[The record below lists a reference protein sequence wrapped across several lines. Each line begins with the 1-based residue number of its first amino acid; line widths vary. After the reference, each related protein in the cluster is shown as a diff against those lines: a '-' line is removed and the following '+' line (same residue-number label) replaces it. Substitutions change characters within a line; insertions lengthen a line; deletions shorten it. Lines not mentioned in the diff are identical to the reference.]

1 MGKFQAGSRK
11 AWSLTNQR
19 TCCAVTLSQAGAS
32 ASLPPSAQGEPLSSG
47 RTPPSAL
54 PPRAV
59 VRSEQIMDVRP
70 RKGFCVMLIN
80 INDLTC
86 SRLLL
91 PGPGPAAS
99 PRGGPGGAAGEP
111 WTSRLPPT
119 HPLGVPHQPEGIL
132 TAPLPASPP
141 DFFPGPLPQPG
152 LAGRRHGK
160 QQRRDPARPQ
170 AGEVPA
176 APSRELRAVAQVCF
190 LRCVRRGAGWDSGPL
205 GRGRQMQCKTR
216 NPHRTASRTPS

>member
-1 MGKFQAGSRK
+1 MARGEIPGWEPEGLVPHEPADVLRRDLEPGRGLGFPPTVCSR
-11 AWSLTNQR
+11 
-19 TCCAVTLSQAGAS
+19 GATV
-32 ASLPPSAQGEPLSSG
+32 LQPHP
-47 RTPPSAL
+47 L

-70 RKGFCVMLIN
+70 RKGFCVILIN

-119 HPLGVPHQPEGIL
+119 PPLGVPHQPKGIL

-176 APSRELRAVAQVCF
+176 APSRELRAVAQVRF